1 MGEDPDR
8 IREEIEQTR
17 AEMGETVDALGY
29 KTDVKARAKD
39 SIQDKKESVMG
50 VASSAKERLVGAGS
64 SAKDSVVGA
73 GQTVGDKTP
82 DTAQVKGQAKKA
94 VSVAQSNPLGLAI
107 GAVAVGF
114 LAGMLAPA
122 TRIED
127 EKLGQISD
135 DVIDRAKET
144 GQEALERGKQVAQ
157 EAAQSAQETAKES
170 GQQHAEELKGSAQD
184 QAQEAASSAR
194 S

>member
-8 IREEIEQTR
+8 IRREIEQTR
-17 AEMGETVDALGY
+17 ADMGETVDALGY

-50 VASSAKERLVGAGS
+50 VASSAKERLVGAG
-64 SAKDSVVGA
+64 
-73 GQTVGDKTP
+73 QTVGDKTP
-82 DTAQVKGQAKKA
+82 DSDQVKHQARRAK
-94 VSVAQSNPLGLAI
+94 SVAQENPLGLAV

-114 LAGMLAPA
+114 LAGMLIPS

-127 EKLGQISD
+127 EKMGAISD

-157 EAAQSAQETAKES
+157 EAAQSAQETVKDS
-170 GQQHAEELKGSAQD
+170 GQQHAEALKGTAQD
-184 QAQEAASSAR
+184 HAQEAASSAR

>member
-8 IREEIEQTR
+8 IRREIEQTR
-17 AEMGETVDALGY
+17 ADMGETVDALGY

-50 VASSAKERLVGAGS
+50 VASSAKERLVGAG
-64 SAKDSVVGA
+64 
-73 GQTVGDKTP
+73 QTVGDKTP
-82 DTAQVKGQAKKA
+82 DSDQVKHQAKRAK
-94 VSVAQSNPLGLAI
+94 SVAQENPLGLAV
-107 GAVAVGF
+107 GAIAVGF
-114 LAGMLAPA
+114 LAGMLIPS
-122 TRIED
+122 TRVED
-127 EKLGQISD
+127 EKMGAISD

-157 EAAQSAQETAKES
+157 EAAQSAQETVKDS

-184 QAQEAASSAR
+184 HAQEAASSAR

>member
-1 MGEDPDR
+1 VGEEPDQ
-8 IREEIEQTR
+8 IRREIEQTR
-17 AEMGETVDALGY
+17 AEMGETVDALSY
-29 KTDVKARAKD
+29 KTNVKARAKD

-50 VASSAKERLVGAGS
+50 VAQSAKERLVGAGQ
-64 SAKDSVVGA
+64 SVS
-73 GQTVGDKTP
+73 DRTP
-82 DTAQVKGQAKKA
+82 DSDQVKHQARRAK
-94 VSVAQSNPLGLAI
+94 SVAQENPLGLAV

-114 LAGMLAPA
+114 LAGMLIPS

-127 EKLGQISD
+127 EKMGQISD

-157 EAAQSAQETAKES
+157 EAAQSAQQTAKES
-170 GQQHAEELKGSAQD
+170 GQQHADELKSTASD
-184 QAQEAASSAR
+184 HAQEAASSAR